1 MISAIVLAAGEI
13 VVVLGAHAEAI
24 RKQVRCDREQLI
36 LNPEYADGIS
46 TSIQAG
52 LRAISGEAALIV
64 LADQPFV
71 RPETID
77 LRSKIVIP
85 TYNGTRGNPVLVDRS
100 LFAEIMELRGDV
112 GYRSST
118 ITPLRLRTWPSTIA
132 E

>member
-13 VVVLGAHAEAI
+13 VLGAHAEAV

-71 RPETID
+71 RSETID
-77 LRSKIVIP
+77 LAVEDRDPDLQRNSRQSGASRPLALRRDHGIARRCRIP
-85 TYNGTRGNPVLVDRS
+85 IFNNHTASIANLAVD
-100 LFAEIMELRGDV
+100 D
-112 GYRSST
+112 
-118 ITPLRLRTWPSTIA
+118 
-132 E
+132 